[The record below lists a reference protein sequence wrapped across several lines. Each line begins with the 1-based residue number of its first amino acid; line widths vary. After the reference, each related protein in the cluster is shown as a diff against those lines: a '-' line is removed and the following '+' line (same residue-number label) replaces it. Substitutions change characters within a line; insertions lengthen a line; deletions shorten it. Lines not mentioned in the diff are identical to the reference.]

1 MLRRRPAP
9 PLTGIRYSIPRTRN
23 LNQAQIHDRQ
33 KTLPASH
40 CQQRPPQL
48 LIQVRANV
56 SSCPWCIGSVFVP
69 AYSSGTTL
77 FLTGLAAAGV
87 DMLAML
93 QAQSQ
98 VMQIAS
104 YAALYGGQGFPGALH
119 FAPLPPSYVLPA
131 QVRTSDPSAVL
142 VASCGQRAAAYCISS
157 VPMTNSLSSTFLG
170 PAPAVVMP
178 LSTSVGLGMIQLW
191 EMQDV

>member
-1 MLRRRPAP
+1 MMRRRPAP
-9 PLTGIRYSIPRTRN
+9 PLSSIRYSIPRTRN
-23 LNQAQIHDRQ
+23 LNQAQLHDRQ

-40 CQQRPPQL
+40 CQHRPPQL
-48 LIQVRANV
+48 LIQVRANE
-56 SSCPWCIGSVFVP
+56 SSCPGCTASVLVL
-69 AYSSGTTL
+69 ACCSGTTL
-77 FLTGLAAAGV
+77 CLTGLAAAGV

-98 VMQIAS
+98 VMQTAS

-119 FAPLPPSYVLPA
+119 FAPPPLSYVLPA
-131 QVRTSDPSAVL
+131 QVRTPDPSAVL
-142 VASCGQRAAAYCISS
+142 VASCGQQAAAFCISS
-157 VPMTNSLSSTFLG
+157 LPMTMSLSSTFLG

-191 EMQDV
+191 EMQVL